1 MTQNIF
7 VLGLDD
13 LGLEELRTLPAADQY
28 SFRQLLTF
36 EELQEGTV
44 SLPDLLDQAQH
55 QLDAFDGSIDAI
67 VGYWDFPAS
76 MLVPILCDRYGLRS
90 KSLEAVVKCEH
101 KYWSRLEQQKV
112 IDEYPAFDL
121 IDLEDPSATLPDHMS
136 YPVWIKPIKSF
147 SSEGAHRVEDE
158 EQLQEALSEERQ
170 SASRLGGAFNDVLE
184 MIDLPEEI
192 ASIGGSAYMVEEAA
206 QGEQFTVEG
215 FSRGDTVEIYG
226 VIDSVTYEQ
235 SSSFLRYQY
244 PSRLPAHVQE
254 KMSDVSR
261 QVITAVGL
269 TESTFNIEYFWDRAS
284 DRLNLLEVNT
294 RHSQSHAPLFQ
305 LVDGRPNHSV
315 MVDLAMD
322 RDPHMPHGEGRFKA
336 AAKWFLRRF
345 SDGVV
350 RRVPTQQD
358 IAELEQKLPGTTVE
372 ITAHEGMRLS
382 EGEGEGSYSYTL
394 AEIFTAGDN
403 EQELVDNYDQCV
415 AALDFEIEDRPEAR
429 SSRP

>member
-1 MTQNIF
+1 MSQNIF
-7 VLGLDD
+7 ALGLDD
-13 LGLEELRTLPAADQY
+13 LGLEELRTLPAAEQY
-28 SFRQLLTF
+28 NFRQLLTF

-44 SLPDLLDQAQH
+44 SLPDLLDRAQR

-112 IDEYPAFDL
+112 IDAYPAFDL
-121 IDLEDPSATLPDHMS
+121 IDIDDPSATLPDHMS
-136 YPVWIKPIKSF
+136 YPAWIKPIKSF
-147 SSEGAHRVEDE
+147 SSEGAHYVGDE
-158 EQLQEALSEERQ
+158 EQLQEALSEERR
-170 SASRLGGAFNDVLE
+170 AARRLGGAFDDVLE
-184 MIDLPEEI
+184 MINLPEDV
-192 ASIGGSAYMVEEAA
+192 AGIGGSAFMVEEAA
-206 QGEQFTVEG
+206 RGEQFTVEG
-215 FSRGDTVEIYG
+215 FSRGDQVEIYG

-254 KMSDVSR
+254 KMVDVSR

-269 TESTFNIEYFWDRAS
+269 TESAFNIEYFWDAATE
-284 DRLNLLEVNT
+284 RLNLLEVNT
-294 RHSQSHAPLFQ
+294 RHSQSHAPLFR

-315 MVDLAMD
+315 MVDLALD
-322 RDPHMPHGEGRFKA
+322 RDPHLPRREGQFKT

-350 RRVPTQQD
+350 HRVPTQQD
-358 IAELEQKLPGTTVE
+358 IAGLEQKLPGTTVAIVAE
-372 ITAHEGMRLS
+372 EGTRLS
-382 EGEGEGSYSYTL
+382 EAEGEGSYSYTL
-394 AEIFTAGDN
+394 AEIFTAGGD
-403 EQELVDNYDQCV
+403 EAELVDNYDQVV
-415 AALDFEIEDRPEAR
+415 AALDFEIEDLPEEN
-429 SSRP
+429 